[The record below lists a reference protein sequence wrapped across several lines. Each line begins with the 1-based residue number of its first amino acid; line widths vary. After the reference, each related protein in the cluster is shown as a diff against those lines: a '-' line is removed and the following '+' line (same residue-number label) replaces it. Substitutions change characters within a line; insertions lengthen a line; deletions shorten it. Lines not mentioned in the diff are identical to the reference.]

1 MIYTVSAGPQSYGQ
15 INFDLLNHMSSF
27 VVVSVS
33 NDSLLFFYYG
43 LLNSIV
49 SQQRRRTK
57 ISLTQA
63 RLELLSSHG
72 KLVNN
77 ILIPG
82 KLPLNFLV
90 NLILNLWLQTIVS
103 EEP

>member
-1 MIYTVSAGPQSYGQ
+1 MIYTVSAGPQGYEQ

-63 RLELLSSHG
+63 RLELLSSYG

-82 KLPLNFLV
+82 KVP
-90 NLILNLWLQTIVS
+90 
-103 EEP
+103 

>member
-1 MIYTVSAGPQSYGQ
+1 MIYTVSAGPQGYEQ

-49 SQQRRRTK
+49 SFDTAETANENFVDTSEIRT
-57 ISLTQA
+57 
-63 RLELLSSHG
+63 
-72 KLVNN
+72 
-77 ILIPG
+77 LI
-82 KLPLNFLV
+82 FV
-90 NLILNLWLQTIVS
+90 R
-103 EEP
+103 